1 MTGRVV
7 ATMVPAMGSRQTTMD
22 LGQVPAGTYTAEC
35 IWIGSNGMNSSERTT
50 LVVRP

>member
-35 IWIGSNGMNSSERTT
+35 IWIGSNGQIQREWMN